1 MTADL
6 IARMESADAG
16 SRDLDAEVAMAL
28 GWTRGEFGNW
38 WTTYPNGQSVNRKTE
53 PPLTTDLTTIVAE
66 IERRLPGWGQ
76 GSEITDG
83 DACAWLYPPKG
94 QHGVVMTNAK
104 TETLGRAAALL
115 RATEVDWRALARE
128 TGEAV
133 YLTAEDRKGI
143 ERALRASG
151 TTVGTILPAP
161 AQDTGE
167 G

>member
-66 IERRLPGWGQ
+66 IELRLPGW
-76 GSEITDG
+76 EIGLDK
-83 DACAWLYPPKG
+83 LSLEHRP
-94 QHGVVMTNAK
+94 
-104 TETLGRAAALL
+104 GRAGISDPGIIAIPQFTGAAATMTLAAGACLL
-115 RATEVDWRALARE
+115 RADARE
-128 TGEAV
+128 TGEA
-133 YLTAEDRKGI
+133 G
-143 ERALRASG
+143 
-151 TTVGTILPAP
+151 
-161 AQDTGE
+161 
-167 G
+167 